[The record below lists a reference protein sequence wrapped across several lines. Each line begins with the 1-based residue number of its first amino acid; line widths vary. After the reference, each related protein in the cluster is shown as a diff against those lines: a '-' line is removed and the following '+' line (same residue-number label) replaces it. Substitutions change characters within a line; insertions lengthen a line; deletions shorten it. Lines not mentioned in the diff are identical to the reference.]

1 MQEPF
6 EFRRV
11 PSSYDARYRRVD
23 ASLPEQSL
31 PDVVRSVGNGRHF
44 FYVLVAY
51 NRKSSKSLE
60 AGIKYLVFGAL
71 SSSLLLL
78 GIVLLYGVGA
88 SPEAWGASYPGYE
101 SMDPLAFQYLGN
113 LLEENS
119 DNLLLRTGVVLIVAG
134 IAFKIGAAP
143 FQIWVPTLSR
153 FPSTYYCFFGRVL
166 KGCWFFCPFELG
178 ERAIRRNGGISSPV
192 TWFRGHFHHLFR
204 QPCRLC
210 PTES

>member
-1 MQEPF
+1 MSLEAFPSFLPACFHSCSSLFIQEPF

-31 PDVVRSVGNGRHF
+31 PDVVRGVGNGRHF

-134 IAFKIGAAP
+134 IAFK
-143 FQIWVPTLSR
+143 V
-153 FPSTYYCFFGRVL
+153 GR
-166 KGCWFFCPFELG
+166 P
-178 ERAIRRNGGISSPV
+178 
-192 TWFRGHFHHLFR
+192 LFR
-204 QPCRLC
+204 FGFPTCITVPLYLLLLFWPCPQRLLVFL
-210 PTES
+210 SF